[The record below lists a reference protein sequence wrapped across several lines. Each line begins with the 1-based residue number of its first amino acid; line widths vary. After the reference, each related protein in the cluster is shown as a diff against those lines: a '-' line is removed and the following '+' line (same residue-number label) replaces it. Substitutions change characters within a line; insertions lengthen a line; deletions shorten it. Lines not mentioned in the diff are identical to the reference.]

1 MFGIDDTRNDARL
14 NLLVGV
20 AIVVALV
27 WVLSHLLAWSRPA
40 FPDEAGQ

>member
-1 MFGIDDTRNDARL
+1 MFGIDDTRNDGKL

-27 WVLSHLLAWSRPA
+27 WVLSHLLA
-40 FPDEAGQ
+40 